1 MQMSRYYEALNS
13 LPDNNVPPDI
23 LSVEADDS
31 VISDSLNS
39 SKDLGP
45 IEERDDIVYDDNTE
59 TSSFTLI
66 KRKKKTRSMRN
77 SYQAQLIGHLEAVS
91 P

>member
-66 KRKKKTRSMRN
+66 KRKKKTRPMRN